1 MSELITR
8 TKADEL
14 IKSGVTEM
22 SLSRYGMRS
31 QQKLSEC
38 SALLAHATQM
48 ESKMFTYQVEVGDRI
63 NSIVKPRKNNILS
76 RIFGGS
82 EEVISRDDL
91 MKRIDDLSISLVYA
105 EREFMLSN
113 MKLERIKERTD
124 IVLEEIK
131 EQSEIAFLIAEQTT
145 GLDERA
151 RDTARVRSRELMLS
165 TEVATTLSLSLSVIM
180 SNIASS
186 LEKVRI
192 IQSDFVPVWEKITEG
207 MENWENRM
215 SELRKAAEAAK
226 DVINPEKEDAGIENS
241 PEP

>member
-1 MSELITR
+1 
-8 TKADEL
+8 
-14 IKSGVTEM
+14 
-22 SLSRYGMRS
+22 
-31 QQKLSEC
+31 
-38 SALLAHATQM
+38 
-48 ESKMFTYQVEVGDRI
+48 
-63 NSIVKPRKNNILS
+63 
-76 RIFGGS
+76 
-82 EEVISRDDL
+82 
-91 MKRIDDLSISLVYA
+91 
-105 EREFMLSN
+105 
-113 MKLERIKERTD
+113 
-124 IVLEEIK
+124 
-131 EQSEIAFLIAEQTT
+131 
-145 GLDERA
+145 
-151 RDTARVRSRELMLS
+151 MLS